1 MADIFIFRPQAE
13 LDAERNVQRFIG
25 LCRNDLTVFGTDL
38 PFDENVWDI
47 TEFLNFRGHGNKRHR
62 LVFSTLKSVNDKF
75 PTYMSEPF
83 LSFAKSYMRYMHG
96 LRPLVDATKRL
107 SALRALHEALSEKT
121 AQPTPVLA
129 DALTFNRAAQMLGEK
144 YTGVVAY
151 RLGGQLKLI
160 ATFLAEIRLTAVPI
174 QWQNFL
180 KRPHDSDRVGK
191 EFDER
196 RQSKMPSESAL
207 NALPKAFC
215 LATAPVD
222 VIVTSIAALLC
233 SAPDRISEVFSLPS
247 DCEVYQKQKNREKAY
262 GLRWWPAKGAEP
274 MVKWLA
280 PTLTEVAQEA
290 IRKVREITKEAR
302 LIAQW
307 YEDNPHSLYLPK
319 GAEYLRDKEWLD
331 TDDLAKILGFKLKI
345 TTKWLQG
352 YNVQSKKI
360 KKRINVR
367 FSELERAVIARLP
380 RKFPVLDAKTGL
392 KYSEALFVVR
402 VNELGTH
409 HSTYHCMI
417 EPISTNQINSG
428 LGARAVHGVH
438 SVFSRLGFAE
448 PDGKPIK
455 ITTHQFRHY
464 LNTLAQAGGMSQLD
478 IAKWSGRKDIRQ
490 NAAYDHVTPDQMLAK
505 IRNAIGDESQMFG
518 PLAKIPKKVLISRDE
533 FSRLKAPTAHT
544 TDFGFCIHDYTMTPC
559 QLHMDC
565 VHCEDLVCVK
575 GDIEKTERLKN
586 RLDVAKRLM
595 EQAENAVNEGY
606 MGSDRWMEHHHSE
619 VERLSQLC
627 SIMNNPDV
635 PIGAIIQLSQP
646 QRKKQLTDP
655 TKRVATK
662 DRISIPDK
670 VADIDRT

>member
-1 MADIFIFRPQAE
+1 MTDIVIFRAQAQ
-13 LDAERNVQRFIG
+13 LDAEKNVQRFIE

-38 PFDENVWDI
+38 PFDEHVWDI
-47 TEFLNFRGHGNKRHR
+47 TEFLDLRGLGNAHRR
-62 LVFSTLKSVNDKF
+62 LVFSTLESVNDKS

-96 LRPLVDATKRL
+96 LRPLVDAAKRL

-121 AQPTPVLA
+121 AQPNPALA

-144 YTGVVAY
+144 YTNVVAY
-151 RLGGQLKLI
+151 SVGCQLKLI
-160 ATFLAEIRLTAVPI
+160 ATFLAENRLTAVPI
-174 QWQNFL
+174 QWRNFL
-180 KRPHDSDRVGK
+180 KRPSDTVRVGK

-215 LATAPVD
+215 LATTPVD
-222 VIVTSIAALLC
+222 VVVTSVAALLC
-233 SAPDRISEVFSLPS
+233 SAPDRICEVFSLPS

-274 MVKWLA
+274 MVKWLV

-331 TDDLAKILGFKLKI
+331 TDDLAKILGFKILV

-360 KKRINVR
+360 KNRIHVR
-367 FSELERAVIARLP
+367 FSEFERAVIARLP

-402 VNELGTH
+402 VNELGTQ

-417 EPISTNQINSG
+417 EPISINQINSG
-428 LGARAVHGVH
+428 LGARVVHGAQ

-518 PLAKIPKKVLISRDE
+518 PLAKIPKKVLIFRDE
-533 FSRLKAPTAHT
+533 FSRLKVPTAHT

-559 QLHMDC
+559 QMHLDC
-565 VHCEDLVCVK
+565 IHCEDLVCVK
-575 GDIEKTERLKN
+575 GDTEKTERLK
-586 RLDVAKRLM
+586 KRLKM
-595 EQAENAVNEGY
+595 ARCLMVQAENAVNEGY
-606 MGSDRWMEHHHSE
+606 AGSDRWMEHHRSE
-619 VERLSQLC
+619 MERLNQLC
-627 SIMNNPDV
+627 EILDDPDV
-635 PIGAIIQLSQP
+635 PIGAVIQLSQS
-646 QRKKQLTDP
+646 QREKLLTDQI
-655 TKRVATK
+655 KRVETK
-662 DRISIPDK
+662 GRTSIPDK
-670 VADIDRT
+670 VADIAKT